1 MGLCASLF
9 PEKIDAWHLDPQT
22 GHGLDSGTIESSGS
36 ARQGRNEMIEIEE
49 SSGNVYAD
57 LGMADAG
64 EMIVKAQL
72 ATKIGEIIKG
82 RKWSQQQAADVL
94 GIPQSKLSK
103 MLRGQFRGISEAKM
117 LDCLARLGR
126 DVQIVVGPARR
137 SASVGHVAVV
147 FV

>member
-1 MGLCASLF
+1 
-9 PEKIDAWHLDPQT
+9 
-22 GHGLDSGTIESSGS
+22 
-36 ARQGRNEMIEIEE
+36 MIEIEE
-49 SSGNVYAD
+49 STGNIYAD
-57 LGMADAG
+57 LGMADAD

-94 GIPQSKLSK
+94 GIPQPKLSK

-137 SASVGHVAVV
+137 TTTIGRVAVV
-147 FV
+147 FS